1 MAVKSFCPSLSALLF
16 PFYFAFPFEPSFP
29 LPIGSPRLLSKQ
41 GAMFE
46 LLLRNAHFLP
56 LVDSF
61 DAAPATT
68 SQQHMN
74 YNCKSPGGAKI
85 EKRRALYSSL
95 FPSFQVRRTST
106 NAQKCA
112 SKGEMPNNQETG
124 AGV

>member
-1 MAVKSFCPSLSALLF
+1 MAVKSFCPSFSALLF
-16 PFYFAFPFEPSFP
+16 PFYFALPFEPSSP
-29 LPIGSPRLLSKQ
+29 SLSPPPRLPSKQ

-74 YNCKSPGGAKI
+74 YNCKSPGGMKI
-85 EKRRALYSSL
+85 EK
-95 FPSFQVRRTST
+95 
-106 NAQKCA
+106 
-112 SKGEMPNNQETG
+112 
-124 AGV
+124 